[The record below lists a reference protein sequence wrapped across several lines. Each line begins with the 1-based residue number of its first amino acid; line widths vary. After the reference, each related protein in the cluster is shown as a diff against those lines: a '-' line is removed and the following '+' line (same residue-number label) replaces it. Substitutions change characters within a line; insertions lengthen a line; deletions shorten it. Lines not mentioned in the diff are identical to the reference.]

1 MMEAGMKAGDLI
13 VFRTRSTA
21 AKPALVLEVTGDGYV
36 RVLTEGQV
44 MWVWVPISY
53 MDVIHEVD

>member
-1 MMEAGMKAGDLI
+1 MKTGDLI

>member
-1 MMEAGMKAGDLI
+1 MKVGDLI
-13 VFRTRSTA
+13 VFRTSSTA

-44 MWVWVPISY
+44 MCVPISY
-53 MDVIHEVD
+53 TDVIDEAG